1 MTDITISLDDTTTE
15 RDAATLAALMELSG
29 VIAMISMDL
38 GVELPTT
45 GEDVEDLAGY
55 VDGLTLALS
64 HIHGQLTDD
73 PMEWVEH

>member
-1 MTDITISLDDTTTE
+1 MTDITISLGDTTNE

-45 GEDVEDLAGY
+45 GEDVEDLADY
-55 VDGLTLALS
+55 VDGLTVALS
-64 HIHGQLTDD
+64 HIHDQLTDD